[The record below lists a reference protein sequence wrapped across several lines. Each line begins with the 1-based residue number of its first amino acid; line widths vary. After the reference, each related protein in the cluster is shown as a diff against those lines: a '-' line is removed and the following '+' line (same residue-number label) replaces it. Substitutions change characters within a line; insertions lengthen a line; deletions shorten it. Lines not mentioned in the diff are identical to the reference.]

1 MFIRER
7 ELNTTALE
15 ANIQHLK
22 TSCKYMF
29 EVRAFNNIGFGQTAG
44 PFAVTTQ
51 DEGKYCLHIFLQMQ
65 IIDYILF
72 I

>member
-22 TSCKYMF
+22 PYCKYTF

-44 PFAVTTQ
+44 QFAVTTQ
-51 DEGKYCLHIFLQMQ
+51 DEGKYCFHSVLQMT
-65 IIDYILF
+65 DYVLF